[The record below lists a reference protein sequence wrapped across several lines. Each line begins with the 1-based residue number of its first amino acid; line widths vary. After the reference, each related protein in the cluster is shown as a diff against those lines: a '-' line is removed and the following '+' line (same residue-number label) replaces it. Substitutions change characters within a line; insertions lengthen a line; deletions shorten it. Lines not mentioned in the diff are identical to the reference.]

1 MLFGEGISYADAAA
15 QLSLAHDAGVNFVD
29 TAEMY
34 PVPQRASTQGR
45 SEEYV
50 GRWMR
55 AAGVSRDRIIIA
67 TKVPPEEFRWL

>member
-1 MLFGEGISYADAAA
+1 MLFGEGINYADAAV
-15 QLSLAHDAGVNFVD
+15 QLSLARDAGVNFVD

-34 PVPQRASTQGR
+34 PVPQRAQTQGR

-55 AAGVSRDRIIIA
+55 AAGISRDRIVVA
-67 TKVPPEEFRWL
+67 TKVTGPS